1 MTYIP
6 IGVNEIPKKSRYF
19 ARCQNEWGHK
29 KLFNE
34 AIVGLGSKS
43 FEKTGSP
50 LHLELIKRVVKDL
63 FCSTSSSPEVNTQ

>member
-6 IGVNEIPKKSRYF
+6 IGVNKTQKNLGILQGAKMNGT
-19 ARCQNEWGHK
+19 QK